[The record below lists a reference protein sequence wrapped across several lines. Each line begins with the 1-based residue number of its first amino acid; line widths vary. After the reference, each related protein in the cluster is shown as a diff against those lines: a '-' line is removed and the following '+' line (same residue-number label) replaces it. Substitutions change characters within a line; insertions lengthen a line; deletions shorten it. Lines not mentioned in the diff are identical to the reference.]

1 MIKLIALAV
10 IAAGAIALDSAEI
23 PADTVFEVRQEDA
36 DTLIAQGLAKL
47 AEESLQDAPQDSPKS
62 PPVKTISARVLL
74 ACAYGQPDEVV
85 TLPVDVA
92 KQAEKAGQV
101 DTNKAAVAYAKTLGA

>member
-1 MIKLIALAV
+1 MTKLIALAV

-23 PADTVFEVRQEDA
+23 PADTVFDVPQADA
-36 DTLIAQGLAKL
+36 DPLVAQGLAKL
-47 AEESLQDAPQDSPKS
+47 AEEPTQDTLQDSPK
-62 PPVKTISARVLL
+62 PPGKTISARVLL

>member
-1 MIKLIALAV
+1 MTKLIALAV
-10 IAAGAIALDSAEI
+10 IAAGAIALDSPEI

-47 AEESLQDAPQDSPKS
+47 AEEPLQDLQQDPPK
-62 PPVKTISARVLL
+62 PPGKTISARVLL